1 MRCYIDEPCEA
12 LQIQGMMASFFS
24 AHENNSKA
32 CLQIKFHSVI
42 WLEITRKVV
51 YIV

>member
-24 AHENNSKA
+24 AHENNFKA
-32 CLQIKFHSVI
+32 CLQISVI
-42 WLEITRKVV
+42 WLEISGKVV